1 MLKEQIEREFSD
13 KISDQIRL
21 QEEGHDRYRVFTPFR
36 QDDGDHLV
44 ILLKKDALN
53 GRWLLTDN
61 GHTYMHLTYDM
72 DESSLYTG
80 TRQQIISKT
89 LNEFSV
95 NDSDGELKLP
105 IENGNF
111 GNALYDFIQ
120 ALLRV
125 NDVSYLSRERV
136 KSTFMEDFRLFI
148 EEHVPAERRKFE
160 WHHPNFDPAGSYR
173 VDCRINNM
181 PRPLLV
187 FALNNDNKTRD
198 AIITLL
204 KLETWKIEYR
214 SLSVFEN
221 QEEISRNV
229 LARFSDVCDK
239 QYSSLIT
246 NKDRISRYLDE
257 VISSI

>member
-1 MLKEQIEREFSD
+1 MSKEQIEREFLD
-13 KISDQIRL
+13 KVSGQIRL
-21 QEEGHDRYRVFTPFR
+21 KEEGLDRYRVFTPFR
-36 QDDGDHLV
+36 YDDGDHLV
-44 ILLKKDALN
+44 ILLKKDVPS
-53 GRWLLTDN
+53 GRWVLTDN
-61 GHTYMHLTYDM
+61 GHTYMHLTYDL
-72 DESSLYTG
+72 DEASLYTG
-80 TRQQIISKT
+80 TRQQIISQT

-95 NDSDGELKLP
+95 SDSDGELNLA
-105 IENGNF
+105 IENENYGNS
-111 GNALYDFIQ
+111 LYDFIQ
-120 ALLRV
+120 AILRV
-125 NDVSYLSRERV
+125 NDISYLSRERV
-136 KSTFMEDFRLFI
+136 KSTFLEDFRLFI
-148 EEHVPAERRKFE
+148 EEHVPEDRRKFE
-160 WHHPNFDPAGSYR
+160 WHHPKFDPAGSYK

-181 PRPLLV
+181 QRPLMI

-214 SLSVFEN
+214 SLSIFEN

-257 VISSI
+257 VLSPA